1 MLYYLISELCSSDTG
16 VEKQLPQLD
25 TLVSFYDKICKIL
38 PVDELLP
45 ELVAQC
51 VITKDNETR
60 IAVSGKTKSERT
72 QYLLDHYIARPLSAG
87 DPSSFHKLLHV
98 MSSSPKC
105 KYLISDIQQ
114 HLSTATSNQKFSGE
128 LCNSLIDS
136 YYIVVCISI
145 LCSHIVIAIIIPP
158 TCKSQKLAPM
168 CMPLNKLCQ
177 YMQTY
182 RKTFII
188 LVLITNKF
196 LLKWYHWQK

>member
-25 TLVSFYDKICKIL
+25 TLVSFYDKICKTL

-45 ELVAQC
+45 ELVSQC
-51 VITKDNETR
+51 VITKDNKTR

-105 KYLISDIQQ
+105 KYLINDIQH

-145 LCSHIVIAIIIPP
+145 LCGHIVIAI
-158 TCKSQKLAPM
+158 TS
-168 CMPLNKLCQ
+168 
-177 YMQTY
+177 Y
-182 RKTFII
+182 
-188 LVLITNKF
+188 
-196 LLKWYHWQK
+196 